1 MAGTDRSKESRTG
14 GPAVILVQPQL
25 GENIGMVARAMMNCG
40 LGELRLVAPRDG
52 WPNPAAEAP
61 ASGARAVLEAAR
73 VYETL
78 REALAD
84 CHFSYATT
92 ARPRGI
98 IKEVFTPK
106 GTAADL
112 RRRIGEGQKTALVF
126 GAERTG
132 LEAEDVALCDV
143 IVNVP
148 LNPAFSSLNLAQ
160 AVLIL
165 GYEWY
170 QSGDETPEAYLQT
183 GESPPADKGE
193 VSAFFERLEDEL
205 DSVNFF
211 WPDHKRPSMVRNL
224 RSLFNRLEPT
234 QQDIRT
240 LHGVV
245 SALIMARKKRGPR
258 K

>member
-1 MAGTDRSKESRTG
+1 M
-14 GPAVILVQPQL
+14 ILVRPQL

-40 LGELRLVAPRDG
+40 LTELRLVAPRDG
-52 WPNPAAEAP
+52 WPNPAAQAP
-61 ASGARAVLEAAR
+61 AAGALGVLEAAR
-73 VYETL
+73 VFETL
-78 REALAD
+78 GEALAD
-84 CHFSYATT
+84 RHYSYATT

-98 IKEVFTPK
+98 IKEIFTPK
-106 GTAADL
+106 GAAANL
-112 RRRIGEGQKTALVF
+112 RRRFTGGQKLALVF
-126 GAERTG
+126 GAERAG
-132 LEAEDVALCDV
+132 LEAEDVALCDA

-148 LNPAFSSLNLAQ
+148 LNPSFSSLNLAQ

-193 VSAFFERLEDEL
+193 AAAFFERLEGEL
-205 DSVNFF
+205 DAVNFF

-245 SALIMARKKRGPR
+245 SALIMARKKRGKR
-258 K
+258 GA